1 MRAASRLG
9 LLVLA
14 SGCVEHF
21 AMPMTASQ
29 LAQSPSGAALV
40 AYLGQPDASATVCD
54 LDAAGAHLTIA
65 DQDVRAALV
74 DGLAAGR
81 VEPPIWRSCVDAI
94 LRTADR
100 ESAASLLDAIGR
112 SYRKLLADSHFE
124 RDPAMQ
130 ARVAAMHEVY
140 LERTNGVAPHDRVMS
155 ELLADLRQALDKR
168 RLGPIAVRYGADLL
182 ATVDLE
188 RGNLRGRPVDVA
200 VLDQLLAAGD
210 EGQLRRCGQRLP
222 DPGLRTEARRR
233 VVRLHIQAS
242 PYPEVH
248 ENAAAVEQAVL
259 KTGSNRIS
267 AAEHRPLRGWIDAAR
282 LTVRGVLL
290 RQNVSQQMVTLLGWT
305 SDRSALSVLPQLP
318 LAGALEVELEG
329 IGRPV
334 TLCLP
339 AEALDPSPCLAAADV
354 RIASPL
360 MYLDRDGAF
369 HFVEHVAAADGA
381 SLAQK
386 AQGLV
391 LPIAVAGR
399 PLLTLDWDLRF
410 ERPADLVLSGPEPG
424 GAGPDLHV
432 RVGRG
437 QAERLI
443 YSVKSGGWQYW
454 AVVEPSDAAAFHVES
469 RGGGGFTGLS
479 GSTGSDGSSGL
490 DGTNASCPMSRG
502 SDGARGGDGS
512 RGGTG
517 GAGGPGG
524 RGGDIDIEVMCASR
538 QCGDLVNLV
547 RLVVSSVGGAGGA
560 GGAGGSGGSG
570 GKGGEGGSGTTCT
583 DSDGHTTSLSGGST
597 GSRGSDGPSGFQG
610 PAGVPGAPGQ
620 VRLHEVRQHE

>member
-1 MRAASRLG
+1 GRLRDGRGGKQALDRGGIEPAARDQEVDARTEAGRRSFSIRSRREGSQILMRHQPLPEREPQDAFLCARVHQPSVAPIIWPRAERIGVIPRTTLCQPPTDVTKAFVFHTARAPGGAANRLFGGRALAVQLLHFRGAMRAASRLG

-81 VEPPIWRSCVDAI
+81 VEPPIWRSCVDAM
-94 LRTADR
+94 LRPADR

-290 RQNVSQQMVTLLGWT
+290 RQ
-305 SDRSALSVLPQLP
+305 
-318 LAGALEVELEG
+318 
-329 IGRPV
+329 
-334 TLCLP
+334 
-339 AEALDPSPCLAAADV
+339 
-354 RIASPL
+354 
-360 MYLDRDGAF
+360 
-369 HFVEHVAAADGA
+369 
-381 SLAQK
+381 
-386 AQGLV
+386 
-391 LPIAVAGR
+391 
-399 PLLTLDWDLRF
+399 
-410 ERPADLVLSGPEPG
+410 
-424 GAGPDLHV
+424 
-432 RVGRG
+432 
-437 QAERLI
+437 
-443 YSVKSGGWQYW
+443 
-454 AVVEPSDAAAFHVES
+454 
-469 RGGGGFTGLS
+469 
-479 GSTGSDGSSGL
+479 
-490 DGTNASCPMSRG
+490 
-502 SDGARGGDGS
+502 
-512 RGGTG
+512 
-517 GAGGPGG
+517 
-524 RGGDIDIEVMCASR
+524 
-538 QCGDLVNLV
+538 
-547 RLVVSSVGGAGGA
+547 
-560 GGAGGSGGSG
+560 
-570 GKGGEGGSGTTCT
+570 
-583 DSDGHTTSLSGGST
+583 
-597 GSRGSDGPSGFQG
+597 
-610 PAGVPGAPGQ
+610 
-620 VRLHEVRQHE
+620 